1 MGFNILLNNIDCT
14 LKDDK
19 GKIKFKSEDGI
30 TCYVLDDNVFYPFL
44 KFCFTK
50 EAKVKVLEAIVKEAK
65 EFGINVNCGRRM
77 IGIDGVY
84 GRELDGLTIYSN
96 KRTDILLFGVYAFN
110 YLLSKEDLEGR
121 PYIDYIYDCVLSK
134 FFDFDFKL
142 LKKRNTLQCNLPSV
156 GPKSN
161 HSLISDRLLMECFY
175 LRGVDAWEFISE
187 TMLEF
192 TKNKNKNKSEKDD
205 DFIFINKSIDNFWGL
220 EITFVSS
227 EAVLKEMIVYVINNL
242 YQNV

>member
-1 MGFNILLNNIDCT
+1 MGFNILLNNIGCT
-14 LKDDK
+14 LKDDN

-30 TCYVLDDNVFYPFL
+30 ACYVLDDKIFYPFL
-44 KFCFTK
+44 KLYPT
-50 EAKVKVLEAIVKEAK
+50 EETRVKVLESVVKEAK
-65 EFGINVNCGRRM
+65 EFGINISCGRRM

-96 KRTDILLFGVYAFN
+96 KKTDTLLFGVYAFN
-110 YLLSKEDLEGR
+110 YFISKEDLDGQ
-121 PYIDYIYDCVLSK
+121 PYINYIYDCVLSK

-142 LKKRNTLQCNLPSV
+142 LKKRTTLQCNLPSV
-156 GPKSN
+156 GPKTTY
-161 HSLISDRLLMECFY
+161 SLISDKLLMECFY
-175 LRGVDAWEFISE
+175 LRGVDAWEFISDK
-187 TMLEF
+187 MFEF
-192 TKNKNKNKSEKDD
+192 AKNKNKSEEDN

-220 EITFVSS
+220 ENTFVSS